1 MEDVIVGCCVRRT
14 LQSEAKVLKHFFF
27 KGIVWEVFGTLEVSS
42 VVDKG
47 KLNKKSTVVSGQI
60 NPAWDCLQDYMSMSS
75 KTDDLICSF

>member
-60 NPAWDCLQDYMSMSS
+60 NPAWDCLQTNHTSS
-75 KTDDLICSF
+75 SFKTDNLIC